1 MPAKGTPAA
10 RAAHAQQAK
19 VQAAR
24 EQELR
29 AQHEQ
34 AAAKQRA
41 QAAAARERN
50 IQDVKRMQ
58 AQAAQIDRALQTAM
72 IRVGDRARKVW
83 QASIAPSVGELVKA
97 IRNYAVLYNR
107 LVARGV
113 RPAKTP
119 DQIFK
124 GILDS
129 IYDPVVRAAT
139 HRAIRVGV
147 AARK

>member
-1 MPAKGTPAA
+1 
-10 RAAHAQQAK
+10 
-19 VQAAR
+19 
-24 EQELR
+24 
-29 AQHEQ
+29 
-34 AAAKQRA
+34 
-41 QAAAARERN
+41 
-50 IQDVKRMQ
+50 
-58 AQAAQIDRALQTAM
+58 M

-107 LVARGV
+107 LAARGV
-113 RPAKTP
+113 RPEKTP

-139 HRAIRVGV
+139 HRAIRAGV